1 MPKGSG
7 IVASSSISDEEI
19 EFDVVRENMHRDGVP
34 STLIPVTQSVLMS
47 EGTLGAHCV

>member
-7 IVASSSISDEEI
+7 IVPSSSISHEEVK
-19 EFDVVRENMHRDGVP
+19 FDVVRENMHRESTP

-47 EGTLGAHCV
+47 EGTLGAYCV